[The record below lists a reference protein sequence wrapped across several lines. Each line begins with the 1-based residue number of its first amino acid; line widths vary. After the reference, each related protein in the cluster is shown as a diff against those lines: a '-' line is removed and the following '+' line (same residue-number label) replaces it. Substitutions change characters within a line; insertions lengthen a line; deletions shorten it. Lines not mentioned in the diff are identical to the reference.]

1 MSIDLES
8 IINQTFNDEYNRIT
22 SIPVGNSESK
32 NIENVFINITNIVE
46 CLICCDDDKPCVK
59 CLQCTAYYCK
69 GCLIKIASDFN
80 KCSTCGVSIK
90 DNYKKLKEYNQ
101 DLQDTL
107 QYEKA
112 IANSLNEY
120 ISSSANKNKAT
131 KPIIPARP
139 ARPVHLKLK
148 NASPQSTNN
157 NGNGISNRISNRN
170 TKTESDDSE
179 SDSDDSSSDSDDS
192 DDSDIENDN
201 EHNKKNN
208 DKTKL
213 NKPERKNK
221 NNNAKGN
228 LKPSL
233 MNIFKSNKK
242 DKKDK
247 NDKNDK
253 KETKNDETYNMNLK
267 YNNTSNIIDRKKIY
281 LEDLRN
287 DKIYNIN
294 FTSYISEI
302 SPNKPNY
309 TYEWNHTDKTL
320 SFYALCNNNN
330 DFINIVVNY
339 NILKATFQSVLYVW
353 LNEIVKCSLNI
364 FKTKWNNLATKI
376 NHFST
381 KSEDDVTIKDIKKFT
396 KKIINI
402 CKN

>member
-1 MSIDLES
+1 MSFES
-8 IINQTFNDEYNRIT
+8 LLNQALNQTFNDEYSRIA
-22 SIPVGNSESK
+22 SRPLGNSEAK
-32 NIENVFINITNIVE
+32 NIDDVFETITNVEE
-46 CLICCDDDKPCVK
+46 CLICCDDDKICIK
-59 CLQCTAYYCK
+59 CFQCTAFYCK
-69 GCLIKIASDFN
+69 PCLIKIASDFN
-80 KCSTCGVSIK
+80 KCSTCNVTIK

-131 KPIIPARP
+131 KPIIPSRP
-139 ARPVHLKLK
+139 FRPLKLK
-148 NASPQSTNN
+148 LKTASPQSNKNN
-157 NGNGISNRISNRN
+157 AN
-170 TKTESDDSE
+170 TKTENDDSE
-179 SDSDDSSSDSDDS
+179 SDSDSDNSS
-192 DDSDIENDN
+192 DSDIENDN
-201 EHNKKNN
+201 EFNKKNN
-208 DKTKL
+208 DKTKI
-213 NKPERKNK
+213 NKPARKNK
-221 NNNAKGN
+221 NNNPKGN

-242 DKKDK
+242 DKINK
-247 NDKNDK
+247 NN
-253 KETKNDETYNMNLK
+253 ENDESYNMNFK
-267 YNNTSNIIDRKKIY
+267 YNNTSNILDRKQNY

-294 FTSYISEI
+294 FTSYIAEI

-320 SFYALCNNNN
+320 MFYALCNNNN

-353 LNEIVKCSLNI
+353 LNEIVKCSFNI

-376 NHFST
+376 NHFSS
-381 KSEDDVTIKDIKKFT
+381 KSEDDVSIKDIEKFT
-396 KKIINI
+396 KKIVKI

>member
-1 MSIDLES
+1 MSFES
-8 IINQTFNDEYNRIT
+8 LLNQALNQTFNDEYTRIANR
-22 SIPVGNSESK
+22 PLGNSESK
-32 NIENVFINITNIVE
+32 NIDDVFETITNVEE
-46 CLICCDDDKPCVK
+46 CLICCDDDKICIK
-59 CLQCTAYYCK
+59 CFQCTAFYCK
-69 GCLIKIASDFN
+69 PCLIKIASDFN
-80 KCSTCGVSIK
+80 KCSTCNVTIK

-120 ISSSANKNKAT
+120 ISSSANKNKTT
-131 KPIIPARP
+131 KPIRP
-139 ARPVHLKLK
+139 ARPLQLKLK
-148 NASPQSTNN
+148 NESPQSNKN
-157 NGNGISNRISNRN
+157 IANRISNKN
-170 TKTESDDSE
+170 TKTESDDSD
-179 SDSDDSSSDSDDS
+179 SDSDDSSSDSDA
-192 DDSDIENDN
+192 NDNEN

-213 NKPERKNK
+213 NKSARKNK

-233 MNIFKSNKK
+233 MNIFKSNK
-242 DKKDK
+242 
-247 NDKNDK
+247 NEK
-253 KETKNDETYNMNLK
+253 KETKNDESYNMNFK
-267 YNNTSNIIDRKKIY
+267 YNNTSNILDRKQNY
-281 LEDLRN
+281 LDDLRN

-320 SFYALCNNNN
+320 NFYALCNNNN

-353 LNEIVKCSLNI
+353 LNEIVKCSFNI
-364 FKTKWNNLATKI
+364 FKVKWNNLATKI

-381 KSEDDVTIKDIKKFT
+381 KSEDDVTVKDIKKFT
-396 KKIINI
+396 KKIVNI